1 MKIPEILLIETE
13 HKPGSLA
20 RVLQVVG
27 EYGLLVENLN
37 AVRRDQHRTVW
48 ELTLEFDE
56 AVDTTLI
63 DRIDGLP
70 GTRVIG
76 KSDRVFDRHR
86 GGKIEMVSKVPLTSV
101 QQLRDIYTPG
111 VARVC
116 LSIRDDPGL
125 AREYTNIG
133 NTVAV
138 VTNGTA
144 ILGLGNIGPLAGL
157 PVMEGKAALFWHL
170 AGISG
175 VPILIDETDPAR
187 LADVVAAIA
196 PGFGAIQLEDIAAPA
211 CFEVEDELRRRL
223 DRPVLHDDQ
232 HATAVVTLAALFR
245 ATRQI
250 GRDLGDCV
258 VGQIGLGAA
267 GMGIAQLLLRKG
279 VRESLGTDVDDR
291 AYARFESLGGRRS
304 SLEEIMRSS
313 DIVIATTGKRNL
325 IPPTA
330 VRAGQIVLALTN
342 PDPEIE
348 PVVAIAHGASV
359 AADGK
364 SVNNVSV
371 FPGLFRGALDARA
384 RRFTA
389 AMLIAAAET
398 LAAQAPEDQL
408 VPDPLDREAHRAV
421 AEAVRRAA
429 EQAVLAGDATPA

>member
-1 MKIPEILLIETE
+1 VKIPEILLVETT

-27 EYGLLVENLN
+27 ESQLLVENLN
-37 AVRRDQHRTVW
+37 AVRRDQDRTVW

-56 AVDTTLI
+56 TVDNTLI

-70 GTRVIG
+70 DTRVIG

-86 GGKIEMVSKVPLTSV
+86 GGKIQTVAKVPLNSV

-116 LSIRDDPGL
+116 LSIRDDLSL
-125 AREYTNIG
+125 AREYTNIA

-187 LADVVAAIA
+187 VIDIITAIA
-196 PGFGAIQLEDIAAPA
+196 GGFGAIQLEDIAAPA
-211 CFEVEDELRRRL
+211 CFTIEEELRRRL

-232 HATAVVTLAALFR
+232 DGTAVVTLAALIQ
-245 ATRQI
+245 ATKQVGKRL
-250 GRDLGDCV
+250 DDCV

-267 GMGIAQLLLRKG
+267 GIGIARLLLRKG
-279 VRESLGTDVDDR
+279 VRDLLGADLDEAALPR
-291 AYARFESLGGRRS
+291 LEALGGRRS
-304 SLEEIMRSS
+304 TLEEIMRAT
-313 DIVIATTGKRNL
+313 DIVVATTGRRNL
-325 IPPTA
+325 IRPES
-330 VRAGQIVLALTN
+330 VREGQIVLALSN

-348 PVVAIAHGASV
+348 PVVAIAHGAAV

-364 SVNNVSV
+364 SVNNVGG
-371 FPGLFRGALDARA
+371 FPGLFRGALDAA
-384 RRFTA
+384 ASRFSA

-398 LAAQAPEDQL
+398 LASRAPEGQL
-408 VPDPLDREAHRAV
+408 VPDPLDLGSHRAV
-421 AEAVRRAA
+421 AAAVRAA
-429 EQAVLAGDATPA
+429 AG

>member
-1 MKIPEILLIETE
+1 LKIPEILLVETP

-27 EYGLLVENLN
+27 ESGLLVENLN
-37 AVRRDQHRTVW
+37 AVRRDQDRTIW

-56 AVDTTLI
+56 IVDQGLI
-63 DRIDGLP
+63 ERIDGLP
-70 GTRVIG
+70 EIRVIG

-86 GGKIEMVSKVPLTSV
+86 GGKIETVAKVPLTSV

-116 LSIRDDPGL
+116 LSIRDDPAL
-125 AREYTNIG
+125 VREYTNIA

-144 ILGLGNIGPLAGL
+144 VLGLGDIGPLPGL

-175 VPILIDETDPAR
+175 VPILIDETDPR
-187 LADVVAAIA
+187 RVSDIVSAIA
-196 PGFGAIQLEDIAAPA
+196 GGFGAIQLEDIAAPA
-211 CFEVEDELRRRL
+211 CFEIESDLRRRL

-232 HATAVVTLAALFR
+232 DGTAVVTLAALIR
-245 ATRQI
+245 AMEQV
-250 GRDLGDCV
+250 GRRLEECV

-267 GMGIAQLLLRKG
+267 GIGISRLLLRSG
-279 VRESLGTDVDDR
+279 VGEMLGTDVDD
-291 AYARFESLGGRRS
+291 AAFGRFETLGGKRS
-304 SLEEIMRSS
+304 SLAEIMGAA
-313 DIVIATTGKRNL
+313 DVVIATTGKRDL
-325 IPPTA
+325 IPPGM
-330 VRAGQIVLALTN
+330 VRPGQVILALSN

-348 PVVAIAHGASV
+348 PVVAIRHGAAV

-364 SVNNVSV
+364 SVNNVSG
-371 FPGLFRGALDARA
+371 FPGLFRGALDAA
-384 RRFTA
+384 APRFTA

-398 LAAQAPEDQL
+398 LAAHAPEDQL
-408 VPDPLDREAHRAV
+408 VPDPLDRGAHRAV
-421 AEAVRRAA
+421 ADAVREAA
-429 EQAVLAGDATPA
+429 R

>member
-1 MKIPEILLIETE
+1 M
-13 HKPGSLA
+13 
-20 RVLQVVG
+20 VG
-27 EYGLLVENLN
+27 ESQLLVENLN
-37 AVRRDQHRTVW
+37 AVRRDQDRTVW

-56 AVDTTLI
+56 TVDNTLI

-70 GTRVIG
+70 DTRVIG

-86 GGKIEMVSKVPLTSV
+86 GGKIQTVAKVPLNSV

-116 LSIRDDPGL
+116 LSIRDDASL
-125 AREYTNIG
+125 AREYTNIA

-175 VPILIDETDPAR
+175 VPILIDETDPDR
-187 LADVVAAIA
+187 IIEIIVAIA
-196 PGFGAIQLEDIAAPA
+196 GGFGAIQLEDIAAPA
-211 CFEVEDELRRRL
+211 CFTIEEQLRGRL

-232 HATAVVTLAALFR
+232 DATAVVTLAALLQ
-245 ATRQI
+245 ATGQVGKRL
-250 GRDLGDCV
+250 DDCV

-267 GMGIAQLLLRKG
+267 GIGIARLLLRKG
-279 VRESLGTDVDDR
+279 VRDLLGADLDEAAFPR
-291 AYARFESLGGRRS
+291 LEALGGRRS
-304 SLEEIMRSS
+304 TLEEIMRTA
-313 DIVIATTGKRNL
+313 DIVVATTGRRGL
-325 IPPTA
+325 IPPES
-330 VRAGQIVLALTN
+330 VRGGQIVLALSN

-348 PVVAIAHGASV
+348 PVVAIAHGAAV

-364 SVNNVSV
+364 SVNNVGG
-371 FPGLFRGALDARA
+371 FPGLFRGALDAGA
-384 RRFTA
+384 SRFSA

-398 LAAQAPEDQL
+398 LASRAPEGQL
-408 VPDPLDREAHRAV
+408 VPDPLDLASHRAV
-421 AEAVRRAA
+421 AAAVGAA
-429 EQAVLAGDATPA
+429 VG

>member
-1 MKIPEILLIETE
+1 MKIPEILLIETQ

-27 EYGLLVENLN
+27 DSGLLVENL
-37 AVRRDQHRTVW
+37 AAIRRDQDRTIW

-56 AVDTTLI
+56 VVDQALVE
-63 DRIDGLP
+63 RIDGLP
-70 GTRVIG
+70 ESRVIG

-86 GGKIEMVSKVPLTSV
+86 GGKIETVAKVPLNSV

-116 LSIRDDPGL
+116 LSIRDEPAL
-125 AREYTNIG
+125 VREYTNIA

-144 ILGLGNIGPLAGL
+144 VLGLGDIGPQPGL

-175 VPILIDETDPAR
+175 VPILIDEKDPAR
-187 LADVVAAIA
+187 ISDIVSAIA
-196 PGFGAIQLEDIAAPA
+196 GGFGAIQLEDIAAPA
-211 CFEVEDELRRRL
+211 CFEIEGELRRRL

-232 HATAVVTLAALFR
+232 DGTAVVTLAALIR
-245 ATRQI
+245 AMGQV
-250 GRDLGDCV
+250 GRRLEECV

-267 GMGIAQLLLRKG
+267 GIGISRLLLRRG
-279 VRESLGTDVDDR
+279 VGGMLGTDVDE
-291 AYARFESLGGRRS
+291 AAFARFEALGGERS
-304 SLEEIMRSS
+304 SLAEIMRAA
-313 DIVIATTGKRNL
+313 DVVIATTGKRNL
-325 IPPTA
+325 IPPEA
-330 VRAGQIVLALTN
+330 VRPGQVILALSN

-348 PVVAIAHGASV
+348 PVVAIRHGAAV

-364 SVNNVSV
+364 SVNNVSG
-371 FPGLFRGALDARA
+371 FPGLFRGALDAA
-384 RRFTA
+384 APRFTA

-398 LAAQAPEDQL
+398 LAAHAPEDQL
-408 VPDPLDREAHRAV
+408 VPDPLDRSAHRAV
-421 AEAVRRAA
+421 ADAVREAA
-429 EQAVLAGDATPA
+429 RSS

>member
-27 EYGLLVENLN
+27 ESGLLVENLN
-37 AVRRDQHRTVW
+37 AVRRDQDRTVW

-56 AVDTTLI
+56 TIDTTLI
-63 DRIDGLP
+63 DRIDGLS

-86 GGKIEMVSKVPLTSV
+86 GGKIEMVAKVPLTSV

-116 LSIRDDPGL
+116 LSIRDDPAL
-125 AREYTNIG
+125 ARVFTNIG

-144 ILGLGNIGPLAGL
+144 VLGLGNIGALAGL

-175 VPILIDETDPAR
+175 IPILIDETDPAR

-211 CFEVEDELRRRL
+211 CFEVEDELQRRL

-232 HATAVVTLAALFR
+232 HGTAVVTLAALIR

-250 GRDLGDCV
+250 GRNLDDCV

-267 GMGIAQLLLRKG
+267 GMGIARLLIRKG
-279 VRESLGTDVDDR
+279 VRESLGTDVDER
-291 AYARFESLGGRRS
+291 AYVRFESIGGRRS
-304 SLEEIMRSS
+304 SLEEIMRSA

-330 VRAGQIVLALTN
+330 IRSGQIILALTN

-348 PVVAIAHGASV
+348 PVVAIAHGAAV

-371 FPGLFRGALDARA
+371 FPGLFRGALDAGAA
-384 RRFTA
+384 RFSA

-398 LAAQAPEDQL
+398 LAAQAPEGQL
-408 VPDPLDREAHRAV
+408 VPDPLDRGAHRSV
-421 AEAVRRAA
+421 AAAVRRAA
-429 EQAVLAGDATPA
+429 EDTVLAADATPA

>member
-1 MKIPEILLIETE
+1 
-13 HKPGSLA
+13 
-20 RVLQVVG
+20 VVG
-27 EYGLLVENLN
+27 ESQLLVENLN
-37 AVRRDQHRTVW
+37 AVRRDQDRTVW

-56 AVDTTLI
+56 TVDNTLI
-63 DRIDGLP
+63 ERIDGLP
-70 GTRVIG
+70 DTRVIG

-86 GGKIEMVSKVPLTSV
+86 GGKIETVAKVPLNSV

-116 LSIRDDPGL
+116 LSIRDDVSL
-125 AREYTNIG
+125 ARQYTNIA

-187 LADVVAAIA
+187 IIEIIVAIA
-196 PGFGAIQLEDIAAPA
+196 GGFGAIQLEDIAAPA
-211 CFEVEDELRRRL
+211 CFTIEEQLRRRL

-232 HATAVVTLAALFR
+232 DATAVVTLAALVQ
-245 ATRQI
+245 ATRQV
-250 GRDLGDCV
+250 GKRLDDCV

-267 GMGIAQLLLRKG
+267 GIGIARLLLRKG
-279 VRESLGTDVDDR
+279 VRDLLGADLDEAAFPRLED
-291 AYARFESLGGRRS
+291 LGGRRS
-304 SLEEIMRSS
+304 TLEEIMRTA
-313 DIVIATTGKRNL
+313 DIVVATTGRRGL
-325 IPPTA
+325 IPPES
-330 VRAGQIVLALTN
+330 VRGGQIVLALSN

-348 PVVAIAHGASV
+348 PVVAIAHGAAV

-364 SVNNVSV
+364 SVNNVGG
-371 FPGLFRGALDARA
+371 FPGLFRGALDAGA
-384 RRFTA
+384 SRFSA

-398 LAAQAPEDQL
+398 LAGRAPEGQL
-408 VPDPLDREAHRAV
+408 VPDPLDLAAHRAV
-421 AEAVRRAA
+421 AAAVRAA
-429 EQAVLAGDATPA
+429 VG